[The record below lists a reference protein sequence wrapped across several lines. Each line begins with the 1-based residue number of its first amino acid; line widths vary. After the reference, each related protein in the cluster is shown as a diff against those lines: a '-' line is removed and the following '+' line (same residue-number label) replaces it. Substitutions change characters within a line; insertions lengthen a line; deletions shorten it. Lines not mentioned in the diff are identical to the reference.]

1 MCFPFLLRQ
10 ESRQVLHST
19 ALVDSGS
26 LDWNCISTA
35 PLYFDLLLLCYVVH
49 LILDLPRIYRCFSEE
64 LPGLPPMREVEF
76 GIEVQPGTNPVS
88 ITPYRMAPI
97 ELKELKKQLE
107 ELQNKG
113 FIRPNTSLWG
123 APKINLRSGYYQMK
137 VKDVDVPKTAFQ
149 TRYGH
154 CKLLVMPFGLTNA
167 PTTFMD
173 LMNRI
178 FKPYLDKFVVVFI
191 DDILIYSHNK
201 DEHVEHLRIVLQTL
215 RDHQLYA
222 KFSKCEFWLSEVAF
236 LGHVISVKGIMVDPK
251 KIQTILDWQPPRNVS
266 KARSFLGLAASL
278 AINAHFCLTKERKLL
293 SELQVQSSLV
303 SQIKELQQMDPEL
316 QKIAKNL
323 EAKHNSDFAVKSNVL
338 LYFKDRLCVPNDDG
352 LRKDMLDE
360 AHQSSFSI
368 HPGSVKIFTKSAHFI
383 PVQVNMNS
391 DILAEIYIREKALG
405 TRVILSTIFH
415 PQTDGQFESVIQL
428 LDDMLRACVIDFGR
442 NWEKSI
448 PLVGFAYNN
457 SYQSS
462 IQMAP
467 FEGLYGRRCRTPLYW
482 FELGEN
488 KVLGPQM
495 IQDTEK
501 QV

>member
-1 MCFPFLLRQ
+1 
-10 ESRQVLHST
+10 
-19 ALVDSGS
+19 
-26 LDWNCISTA
+26 
-35 PLYFDLLLLCYVVH
+35 
-49 LILDLPRIYRCFSEE
+49 
-64 LPGLPPMREVEF
+64 
-76 GIEVQPGTNPVS
+76 
-88 ITPYRMAPI
+88 
-97 ELKELKKQLE
+97 
-107 ELQNKG
+107 
-113 FIRPNTSLWG
+113 
-123 APKINLRSGYYQMK
+123 
-137 VKDVDVPKTAFQ
+137 
-149 TRYGH
+149 
-154 CKLLVMPFGLTNA
+154 
-167 PTTFMD
+167 
-173 LMNRI
+173 
-178 FKPYLDKFVVVFI
+178 
-191 DDILIYSHNK
+191 
-201 DEHVEHLRIVLQTL
+201 
-215 RDHQLYA
+215 
-222 KFSKCEFWLSEVAF
+222 
-236 LGHVISVKGIMVDPK
+236 
-251 KIQTILDWQPPRNVS
+251 
-266 KARSFLGLAASL
+266 
-278 AINAHFCLTKERKLL
+278 
-293 SELQVQSSLV
+293 
-303 SQIKELQQMDPEL
+303 MDPEL